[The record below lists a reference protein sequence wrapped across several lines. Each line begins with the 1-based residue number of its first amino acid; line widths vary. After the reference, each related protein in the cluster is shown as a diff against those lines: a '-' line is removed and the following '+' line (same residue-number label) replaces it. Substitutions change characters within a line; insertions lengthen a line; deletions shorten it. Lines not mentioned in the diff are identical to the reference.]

1 MSNDELMKK
10 VFNQARKFMQYDSDT
25 FMNVSFM
32 TILPA
37 TKSKMNV
44 LRSVYALALKNQLI

>member
-25 FMNVSFM
+25 FMNVSFT